1 MYPKLTINLNKFKHN
16 LNTLNS
22 LLESFGIT
30 MMAVTKVFCADQ
42 PLIDVINDS
51 SVKYIADSRIQNLK
65 SMKTSKKRVLL
76 RLPSINNLD
85 EVVLN
90 SEISLNSELV
100 TIEALNETAKK
111 YQKTHEIIIM
121 IDIGDLRE
129 GIYYKETII
138 ETIKKIKS
146 LKYIDLVGIGTN
158 LTCFG
163 GIIPEKETL
172 KKLIDIIK
180 TIKTTL
186 NVEFN
191 IVSGGNSS
199 HLHLINSGEKVPY
212 INNLRIGEA
221 LVLGRETSYGKQIN
235 DLYKDI
241 FTLEADLIEVKLK
254 PSIPEGRIGMN
265 AFGETPI
272 FSDLGLMK
280 RGIIALGRQDV
291 DFHEII
297 PVDESIRLIGSSS
310 DHIIVDLTHAS
321 LDYQVGDRL
330 LFNVTY
336 GSLLSLMT
344 SKYVTKTYL

>member
-1 MYPKLTINLNKFKHN
+1 
-16 LNTLNS
+16 
-22 LLESFGIT
+22 
-30 MMAVTKVFCADQ
+30 
-42 PLIDVINDS
+42 
-51 SVKYIADSRIQNLK
+51 
-65 SMKTSKKRVLL
+65 
-76 RLPSINNLD
+76 
-85 EVVLN
+85 
-90 SEISLNSELV
+90 
-100 TIEALNETAKK
+100 
-111 YQKTHEIIIM
+111 
-121 IDIGDLRE
+121 
-129 GIYYKETII
+129 
-138 ETIKKIKS
+138 
-146 LKYIDLVGIGTN
+146 
-158 LTCFG
+158 
-163 GIIPEKETL
+163 
-172 KKLIDIIK
+172 
-180 TIKTTL
+180 
-186 NVEFN
+186 
-191 IVSGGNSS
+191 
-199 HLHLINSGEKVPY
+199 INSGEKVPY